1 MKVTAASMLFSFNFF
16 LISNVFL
23 PHCKTRAFYI
33 KVDGY
38 LSIMIFLTVIKT
50 KSDQKLD
57 RDTWT
62 PISIEVK
69 YTLLTALWW
78 VKLTI
83 PCGFKMMC
91 IMMKASN
98 VILSY
103 PSCHL
108 LEKMWTTTVNSKE
121 QLGVLVGIRAD
132 KTMVNRGLNNPKV
145 IVARLFV

>member
-1 MKVTAASMLFSFNFF
+1 
-16 LISNVFL
+16 
-23 PHCKTRAFYI
+23 
-33 KVDGY
+33 
-38 LSIMIFLTVIKT
+38 
-50 KSDQKLD
+50 
-57 RDTWT
+57 
-62 PISIEVK
+62 
-69 YTLLTALWW
+69 
-78 VKLTI
+78 
-83 PCGFKMMC
+83 MC

-98 VILSY
+98 VILGY